1 MFYLILILCLTIT
14 RCILLRLVLAA
25 KIVEFV
31 SNSVSYIV
39 LTGCRCNIIVLNVR
53 ATGEVKVTIQKTVFM
68 RNLVPFS
75 IIILSNI

>member
-14 RCILLRLVLAA
+14 RCPLLRLVSAA

-39 LTGCRCNIIVLNVR
+39 LTGCRCNITVLNVR
-53 ATGEVKVTIQKTVFM
+53 APGEVKVTIQKTVFM